1 MSDVFWGAPES
12 RAAWQTLPQPV
23 LEAVERIDAQ
33 RLEVERAR
41 VAPHL
46 RERIT
51 RPVYSVADRF
61 ASWERLVR
69 RMEADRPSGDD
80 FYPISAYGND
90 LDSRDNLDE
99 VMNALPAAA
108 REGNLGTLLDAL
120 DARFDAASVPDP
132 EGSLRPWV
140 RPTKDHSQLPDR
152 WCRKPVHTPWDD

>member
-1 MSDVFWGAPES
+1 MSDVFWSAPES
-12 RAAWQTLPQPV
+12 GAVWQTLPQPV
-23 LEAVERIDAQ
+23 LDAVGRCDAA

-51 RPVYSVADRF
+51 TPVYSVADRF

-69 RMEADRPSGDD
+69 RMEADRPDGDD
-80 FYPISAYGND
+80 YYPISAYGND

-99 VMNALPAAA
+99 VMNTLPAAA
-108 REGNLGTLLDAL
+108 RDGALGRLLAEL
-120 DARFDAASVPDP
+120 DARFDAASAPDP

-140 RPTKDHSQLPDR
+140 RPTKDHAQLPDR
-152 WCRKPVHTPWDD
+152 WCRKPLRAPWDG

>member
-12 RAAWQTLPQPV
+12 RAAWRTLPPPV
-23 LEAVERIDAQ
+23 LEAVALIDAR

-51 RPVYSVADRF
+51 RPVYAVADRF

-69 RMEADRPSGDD
+69 RMEPGPPEGDD

-90 LDSRDNLDE
+90 LDSRDSLDE

-108 REGNLGTLLDAL
+108 REGTLGALLAAL

-140 RPTKDHSQLPDR
+140 RPTKDHAELPDR
-152 WCRKPVHTPWDD
+152 WNRKPLRTPWDD

>member
-1 MSDVFWGAPES
+1 MGDVFWGAPES
-12 RAAWQTLPQPV
+12 RAVWEVLPRPV
-23 LEAVERIDAQ
+23 LEAVAGVDAR

-61 ASWERLVR
+61 ASWERLVG
-69 RMEADRPSGDD
+69 RMETGRPGGDD

-90 LDSRDNLDE
+90 LDSRDSLDE
-99 VMNALPAAA
+99 VMDALPAAA
-108 REGNLGTLLDAL
+108 REGALGTLLAAL

-140 RPTKDHSQLPDR
+140 RPAKDHTQLPDR
-152 WCRKPVHTPWDD
+152 WRRKPLRTPWDD